1 MPLDQTQQAH
11 DFELSLAAERPFD
24 IQDWFGAWRR
34 EYVFFRI
41 DLHGRINFVAPSVK
55 EILGY
60 EPAEML
66 GRNYREFFD
75 LDDPLIAQALD
86 LCDDLGASDPMEIQR
101 SIARRKDGRS
111 AFFSLRE
118 REITG
123 PGGLIGK
130 EVLGQDV
137 TARVEAELSLRQS
150 ERKYRRLVEGLKS
163 DYIIYARDAQG
174 LLTYVSPSVEK
185 VLGFPPEELIGRY
198 AYEVFAQPDAA
209 RAAVDQFTRESE
221 AGKHLH
227 KFVGEI
233 QRRDGSMCV
242 LEVQARPVFDFDGR
256 FVAMEGIAKDVTE
269 PSRAAEEIRRL
280 KEDLERRVALRTE
293 ELQRMNE
300 ELRASEARYREVVDA
315 QTEFIVRWRPDGT
328 RTFVN
333 DAYCRFQKATAE
345 ELLGRQFL
353 LVIHSDD
360 RAAFEE
366 SIASMSTA
374 KPSSLFEGRIR
385 LLHGGY
391 AWMQWETRALFDAE
405 GRPCEY
411 QSVGRDVTELKA
423 AGDLLRQKE
432 AHLAHLSR
440 LATMGEMVA
449 GIAHEVSQPL
459 HAAKIFA
466 EAARRNLQSGGADRV
481 NKAIECT
488 AEISQAITRTVQ
500 IIRRLREYT
509 RAQPFQVEQLS
520 VNELLRDA
528 LELVAYEVRRVGV
541 AAKLNLAA
549 PLPKIVGDRIQLE
562 QLLVN
567 LLKNAC
573 EAMEQTELGKRILQ
587 ISAAAGEGSVCLSIR
602 DAGVGISAAEV
613 PRLFEAFYTTK
624 PEGMGM
630 GLVLCKSIADAHGID
645 LRFEKNEDGPG
656 VTFRLT
662 IPIKKA
668 PYA

>member
-1 MPLDQTQQAH
+1 MPLDQTTPSH
-11 DFELSLAAERPFD
+11 DFELSLAAARPFD
-24 IQDWFGAWRR
+24 FHAWLATWQR
-34 EYVFFRI
+34 EHVFFRI
-41 DLHGRINFVAPSVK
+41 DPHGQINFVAPSVK

-66 GRNYREFFD
+66 GRDYREFFD
-75 LDDPLIAQALD
+75 VDHPLNAHLFD
-86 LCDDLGASDPMEIQR
+86 LTDKLQFSDLPGM
-101 SIARRKDGRS
+101 RRCVAHRQDGQL
-111 AFFSLRE
+111 AFFSLLE
-118 REITG
+118 REIAGAGG
-123 PGGLIGK
+123 PLGK
-130 EVLGQDV
+130 EIMGQDV

-163 DYIIYARDAQG
+163 DYIIYARDAYG
-174 LLTYVSPSVEK
+174 LITYVSPSVKE
-185 VLGFPPEELIGRY
+185 VLGFEPEELIGRY
-198 AYEVFAQPDAA
+198 AYEVFAQPEAA
-209 RAAVDQFTRESE
+209 RAALNQFTRESKE
-221 AGKHLH
+221 GKQIH
-227 KFVGEI
+227 KYVGEVE
-233 QRRDGSMCV
+233 RRDGSRRV
-242 LEVQARPVFDFDGR
+242 LEIQARPVFDFEGR
-256 FVAMEGIAKDVTE
+256 FTAMEGIAKDVTE
-269 PSRAAEEIRRL
+269 PARAAEEIRRF

-293 ELQRMNE
+293 ELSRMNE
-300 ELRASEARYREVVDA
+300 ELRASEARYRDVVDS

-345 ELLGRQFL
+345 ELLGRRFL
-353 LVIHSDD
+353 LVIHPDD

-366 SIASMSTA
+366 SIASISAA

-385 LLHGGY
+385 LTHGGY
-391 AWMQWETRALFDAE
+391 AWMQWETRSLFDAQ
-405 GRPCEY
+405 GCPTEY

-466 EAARRNLQSGGADRV
+466 EAARRNLQSGGDDRV

-488 AEISQAITRTVQ
+488 AQISEAITRTVQ

-509 RAQPFQVEQLS
+509 RGQPFQVEQLA
-520 VNELLRDA
+520 VNELVREA
-528 LELVAYEVRRVGV
+528 LELVAHEVRRVGV
-541 AAKLNLAA
+541 AVKLNLASS
-549 PLPKIVGDRIQLE
+549 LPKVVGDRIQLE

-573 EAMEQTELGKRILQ
+573 EAMEQTPPGGRVLQ
-587 ISAAAGEGSVCLSIR
+587 ISAAPCEGGVCLAIR
-602 DAGVGISAAEV
+602 DAGVGIAEADV

-656 VTFRLT
+656 VTFRLA
-662 IPIKKA
+662 IPIKEDL
-668 PYA
+668 YA